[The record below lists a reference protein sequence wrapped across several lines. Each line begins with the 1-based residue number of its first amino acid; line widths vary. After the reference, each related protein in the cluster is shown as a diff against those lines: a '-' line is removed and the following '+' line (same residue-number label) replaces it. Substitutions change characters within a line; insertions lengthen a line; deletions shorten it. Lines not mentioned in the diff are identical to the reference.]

1 MHYTLPCT
9 CRLPLPALLSPPQL
23 HGPVTLGVITVC
35 ITRVT
40 ARVIALI
47 YDLDKKAICMGLVFS
62 AGNSGG
68 IVSSQAYRNKDAPR
82 FQPGHATAMAF
93 CLLNGSMALLLYIMN
108 KRENRR
114 RDEKYGPAPLPD
126 EVQEYDDPAYQQK
139 WGLEGMTRAEVVEL
153 GDDHP
158 AFRYWL

>member
-1 MHYTLPCT
+1 
-9 CRLPLPALLSPPQL
+9 
-23 HGPVTLGVITVC
+23 
-35 ITRVT
+35 
-40 ARVIALI
+40 
-47 YDLDKKAICMGLVFS
+47 MGLVFS